1 MGSNLLIF
9 ESFRYLIRGSPFAEW
24 SDSDA
29 INRDEDP
36 GDVPGSNV
44 FVTSLA
50 VLMGR
55 GFGCSTSLS
64 SGALG
69 ARSPLQFLSVH
80 RNSPDNRDRGGTA
93 WQYILEA
100 IRNPAGWIQWEL
112 ACWLAVLGMAAHAS
126 GFAYPY

>member
-36 GDVPGSNV
+36 GDVPGSNA
-44 FVTSLA
+44 FVSSLA

-69 ARSPLQFLSVH
+69 ARSPL
-80 RNSPDNRDRGGTA
+80 
-93 WQYILEA
+93 
-100 IRNPAGWIQWEL
+100 
-112 ACWLAVLGMAAHAS
+112 
-126 GFAYPY
+126 